1 MTNVLDVAQYILD
14 EKQKPL
20 SALKLQKIVYY
31 CQAWSLVWDER
42 PLFPE
47 AIEAWSNGPVIRALY
62 EAHKGLYEVHDV
74 GGNPENLIPIEV
86 ETIDAVWR
94 DYGDKSAQWL
104 VMLSHSELPWRKA
117 REGLEPSE
125 PSDRVI
131 PLDDIA
137 NYYSGLLS
145 DIDAETL

>member
-1 MTNVLDVAQYILD
+1 MANVLDVAQHILD

-31 CQAWSLVWDER
+31 CQAWSLVWDDK

-47 AIEAWSNGPVIRALY
+47 EIEAWANGPVIRALY
-62 EAHKGLYEVHDV
+62 EAHKGSYEVYDV
-74 GGNPENLIPIEV
+74 NGNPNVLIEIEK

-94 DYGDKSAQWL
+94 DYGGKSAQWL
-104 VMLSHSELPWRKA
+104 VMLSHSELPWRAA
-117 REGLEPSE
+117 REGLEPFE
-125 PSDRVI
+125 PSRRVI
-131 PLDDIA
+131 QLDDIA

-145 DIDAETL
+145 EVDAETL